1 MPKFLVE
8 VPHAETPLACARIVK
23 TFLETGSH
31 YLINAEWG
39 CEDGEHKCWMIVD
52 TPDREDAKSIVP
64 PPLRSEAKVVA
75 LSRFT
80 MEEVDMMIARHG
92 G

>member
-1 MPKFLVE
+1 
-8 VPHAETPLACARIVK
+8 
-23 TFLETGSH
+23 
-31 YLINAEWG
+31 
-39 CEDGEHKCWMIVD
+39 MIVD

-64 PPLRSEAKVVA
+64 PPLRSEARVVA

-80 MEEVDMMIARHG
+80 VEEVDEMIARHG